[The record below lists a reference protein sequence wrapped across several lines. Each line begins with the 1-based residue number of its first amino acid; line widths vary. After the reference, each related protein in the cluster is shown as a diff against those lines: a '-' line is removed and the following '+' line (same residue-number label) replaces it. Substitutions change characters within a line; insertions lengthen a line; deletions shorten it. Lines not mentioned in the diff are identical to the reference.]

1 MTLGDYNVSRGDS
14 TNCNKSV
21 TVVGDVDNG
30 ELARGGER
38 AICETLYLPVKFAVN
53 LKLSYKVK

>member
-30 ELARGGER
+30 EHARVGER
-38 AICETLYLPVKFAVN
+38 AICETLYLPVKLAVN
-53 LKLSYKVK
+53 LKLS